1 MDKISGI
8 LPSSARVT
16 SVDMKE
22 AGPVRPGTPNFGRPE
37 GASALRDAKLGAT
50 AGRAAA
56 LSREQLDWRS
66 KDMQNAAAVREI
78 SDRFFKGNEKTAHDQ
93 TIENV
98 TEVEMNR
105 GATAAARPS
114 TPSGF
119 DIDAL
124 DRTTGSAAYAGASA
138 VENAMDEATSQPD
151 GLHARGSFIDV
162 RA

>member
-1 MDKISGI
+1 VDKISGI
-8 LPSSARVT
+8 LPSSARVA

-22 AGPVRPGTPNFGRPE
+22 AAPVRPGTPAFGRPE
-37 GASALRDAKLGAT
+37 GASALRDAKLGQT
-50 AGRAAA
+50 AGRAAQ

-66 KDMQNAAAVREI
+66 KDMQNAATVREL
-78 SDRFFKGNEKTAHDQ
+78 SDRFFKGNDKPAHDQ

-105 GATAAARPS
+105 GATASARPS
-114 TPSGF
+114 RPAGF

-138 VENAMDEATSQPD
+138 IESSMDGAASQPD
-151 GLHARGSFIDV
+151 GLHPPGSFIDV